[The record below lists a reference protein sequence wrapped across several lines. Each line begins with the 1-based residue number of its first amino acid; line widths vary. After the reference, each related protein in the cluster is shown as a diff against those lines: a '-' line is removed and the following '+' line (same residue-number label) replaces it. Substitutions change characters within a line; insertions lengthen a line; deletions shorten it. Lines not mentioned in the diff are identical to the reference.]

1 MKLAIQIA
9 WRFLT
14 SAKKQTLI
22 IILGI
27 SVGVSVQVFIGSLI
41 SGLQK
46 NLVETAIGSSSHI
59 TVIPDGNQTIDNYE
73 DTITLMNN
81 ESDQFTVITP
91 VFDLPGILEK
101 GTDKT
106 EILYR
111 GLDFETANTIYKL
124 DERLVEGGLPDAD
137 KEIALGIKIKEELD
151 LSVGDTITIEI
162 IGRFETL
169 TIVGFFDIGVAQ
181 LNRSWG
187 VGTIETL
194 QSIAASTGATR
205 IETQLSDT
213 FEAEALALE
222 LDSLLAADDLKTQN
236 WMIENESLLSGL
248 QGQSISSL
256 MIQIFVIVSVV
267 LGISSTL
274 AITVMQKSRQIGIMK
289 AMGIKDRDASYV
301 FLSEGFI
308 LGIFGAIG
316 GVLLGLGLSY
326 AFTTFAV
333 NSDGTPV
340 VPLSIDAG
348 FIALSGAIALVACLV
363 ASLTPAIK
371 SSKMTVIEVIRNA

>member
-101 GTDKT
+101 GTDKI